1 MIRGVF
7 TAIAIHHPHP
17 DHVHDFVAHMRLVI
31 ETTAGAEGLIEFSCW
46 REEDGR
52 LIGYSRWESREAFG
66 AALPLIGANRDR
78 RRSEWTVADDELLQL
93 SEL

>member
-17 DHVHDFVAHMRLVI
+17 DHVEDFVGHMRLVV
-31 ETTAGAEGLIEFSCW
+31 ETTSGADGLIEFSCW

-52 LIGYSRWESREAFG
+52 LIGYSRWESREVFE

-78 RRSEWTVADDELLQL
+78 RRPEWTVAGDELLQL
-93 SEL
+93 DEL

>member
-17 DHVHDFVAHMRLVI
+17 DHVDDFVAHMRLVI
-31 ETTAGAEGLIEFSCW
+31 ETTAGAEGLIGFSCW